1 MLKKSFLSLILI
13 CLIFLNGCS
22 KQTSVVV
29 RQANVDDIAA
39 LVRDFAVTNGFNLAV
54 KDNDRHIYRIVT
66 YNYGLEDA
74 GFGIKLKQVNND
86 VHLYASSYGFGLEG
100 YVFNKSGKFIKSLKK
115 WEGYKIQHLHKTT
128 NSI

>member
-54 KDNDRHIYRIVT
+54 KDNDRHIYR
-66 YNYGLEDA
+66 
-74 GFGIKLKQVNND
+74 FGIKLKQVNND